1 VALIGSS
8 KLLQICPLDPI
19 IGACRADNNILE
31 RIRVEVPSGAWPLQF
46 ARRSFTV
53 TDARLNTNISGTVTF
68 MSLEDPSEID
78 SWLTI
83 VLP

>member
-8 KLLQICPLDPI
+8 KLPQICPLDPI

-31 RIRVEVPSGAWPLQF
+31 RIRVEVLSGAWPLQF

-68 MSLEDPSEID
+68 MSLEDPSGID